1 MRSLTV
7 VRTVVAGTA
16 LLLSACG
23 SDHDPGGR
31 MMTMGGPSGYPMS
44 GVRPG
49 LVSMSPGPGASV
61 SASAATILLRFSVP
75 MAVGMEQW
83 VDLHRND
90 LSGQTVPLSCS
101 WSADRTTLTC
111 LPEVPLAPG
120 TYALHV
126 GGGMHDASGA
136 PVDLGAYHHGGQ
148 WAMPGPGAMHG
159 GHPWGGMGPGW
170 YAGNGS
176 YGMVFTFTVS

>member
-1 MRSLTV
+1 MRSFTV
-7 VRTVVAGTA
+7 IRTVVAGTA

-23 SDHDPGGR
+23 SDRDSGGR
-31 MMTMGGPSGYPMS
+31 MMTMGPSGYPMS
-44 GVRPG
+44 GPRPG
-49 LVSMSPGPGASV
+49 LVSISPGPGASV
-61 SASAATILLRFSVP
+61 SASAATIVLRFSVP

-90 LSGQTVPLSCS
+90 LSGQTVPLGCS
-101 WSADRTTLTC
+101 WSADRTALTC
-111 LPEVPLAPG
+111 LPEVPLAAG

-170 YAGNGS
+170 YSGNGS
-176 YGMVFTFTVS
+176 YGMVFTLTVS